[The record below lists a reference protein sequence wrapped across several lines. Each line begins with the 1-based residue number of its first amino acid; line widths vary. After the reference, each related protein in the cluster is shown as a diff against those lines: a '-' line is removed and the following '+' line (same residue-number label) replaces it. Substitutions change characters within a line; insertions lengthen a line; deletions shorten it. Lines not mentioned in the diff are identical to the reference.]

1 MQVVSCGANP
11 FSPRSSHGDSS
22 YYGYCMRCVSG
33 IWSRRKC
40 VSMLFDGS
48 PRGLCRQVG
57 SDGLIPVVADL
68 RSVLALFPPPPLAA
82 EDMKDF

>member
-1 MQVVSCGANP
+1 MCPCCLTAAL
-11 FSPRSSHGDSS
+11 GDSA
-22 YYGYCMRCVSG
+22 GR
-33 IWSRRKC
+33 
-40 VSMLFDGS
+40 F
-48 PRGLCRQVG
+48 G

>member
-1 MQVVSCGANP
+1 M
-11 FSPRSSHGDSS
+11 
-22 YYGYCMRCVSG
+22 
-33 IWSRRKC
+33 
-40 VSMLFDGS
+40 SMLFDGR
-48 PRGLCRQVG
+48 PRRLCRQVG